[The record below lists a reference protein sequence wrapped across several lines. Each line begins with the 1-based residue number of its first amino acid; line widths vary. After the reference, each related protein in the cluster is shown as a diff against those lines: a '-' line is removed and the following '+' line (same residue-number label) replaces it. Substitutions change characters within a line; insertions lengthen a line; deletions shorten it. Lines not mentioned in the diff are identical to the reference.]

1 MHMQVTICNVIMHH
15 CIMHNVRMV
24 SRSLCYERA
33 LLRAPVLGARCFVRL
48 CQARI
53 HSHAFGSKQYIAAQ
67 LLKCLVANIALVVYI
82 SILICSYI
90 WQNSHIY
97 FFILADVYQEMFAHK
112 YFRAAGKYPFK
123 RR

>member
-1 MHMQVTICNVIMHH
+1 
-15 CIMHNVRMV
+15 MHNVRMV

-82 SILICSYI
+82 SISTCSYI